1 MWTER
6 KEYSNPDVI
15 LVFFAGCLAYHLKW
29 GEGLV
34 LPRMLCTDNSTLS
47 TNFPVCRIGV
57 WLRSYAS
64 ICMYLYGCMLVGHML
79 IWLYVHLIIN
89 ILISYISNMAVSSHT
104 HSSQRGWDCCGIL
117 AGFSVISNI
126 FVSFLYFFDFKHL
139 KQSNE
144 LSLELDWF
152 FLIIYV
158 YNISIRWYSSILYF
172 GSCDSI

>member
-64 ICMYLYGCMLVGHML
+64 IWLYAYQPCAHMIICSSHIYL
-79 IWLYVHLIIN
+79 IWPSHLIRIHLKGAWVVVGFWLGFLSS
-89 ILISYISNMAVSSHT
+89 LI
-104 HSSQRGWDCCGIL
+104 
-117 AGFSVISNI
+117 F

-152 FLIIYV
+152 FLIIYM
-158 YNISIRWYSSILYF
+158 YNILIH
-172 GSCDSI
+172 